1 MTNKITYESLYK
13 FIVSIGIAF
22 MYLPFFIL
30 YIVLKLSNDIIISNK
45 RINSLTKISQKIIK
59 TKQYIYLCIVNNL
72 IFYVFLFIIFLLGIF
87 CIILGI
93 KRWAAVQKSEDY
105 KKELESKKL
114 ELENQK
120 LKKEYGLS
128 EQDKRNK
135 VEQEIKHEQ
144 NEYGYCDIS
153 INEYYE
159 IEQKVAIK
167 IIKDFSKTHDVVN
180 GFKLGNSEYDI
191 VAKGRGF
198 FDKDYIFEIKYLKTN
213 IKKDWFE
220 EIMNKMLEQKENYA
234 KQTNRL
240 PYVKIVIVTEKENFK
255 NVRTFIMQQKKINNL
270 SIDVI
275 EKKKIENYYFK

>member
-13 FIVSIGIAF
+13 FIVSIGIAL

-30 YIVLKLSNDIIISNK
+30 YIILKLSNDIIISNK
-45 RINSLTKISQKIIK
+45 IIDNLTKISQKIIK
-59 TKQYIYLCIVNNL
+59 TKQNIYLCIVNNP
-72 IFYVFLFIIFLLGIF
+72 IFYIFLFIVFLSGIF

-93 KRWAAVQKSEDY
+93 KRWAAIQKNDDY
-105 KKELESKKL
+105 KKELEAKKL

-120 LKKEYGLS
+120 LKREYGLT
-128 EQDKRNK
+128 ERDKRNK
-135 VEQEIKHEQ
+135 VEQEINHEK

-159 IEQKVAIK
+159 IEQKIAIK
-167 IIKDFSKTHDVVN
+167 IIKDFSKTHNVIN

-191 VAKGRGF
+191 VAKGNGF

-220 EIMNKMLEQKENYA
+220 EIMNKKRTMQNKQIDCLMQK
-234 KQTNRL
+234 L
-240 PYVKIVIVTEKENFK
+240 
-255 NVRTFIMQQKKINNL
+255 
-270 SIDVI
+270 
-275 EKKKIENYYFK
+275 

>member
-1 MTNKITYESLYK
+1 YESLYK
-13 FIVSIGIAF
+13 FIVSIGIAL

>member
-1 MTNKITYESLYK
+1 
-13 FIVSIGIAF
+13 

-255 NVRTFIMQQKKINNL
+255 NVRTFIIQQKKINNL